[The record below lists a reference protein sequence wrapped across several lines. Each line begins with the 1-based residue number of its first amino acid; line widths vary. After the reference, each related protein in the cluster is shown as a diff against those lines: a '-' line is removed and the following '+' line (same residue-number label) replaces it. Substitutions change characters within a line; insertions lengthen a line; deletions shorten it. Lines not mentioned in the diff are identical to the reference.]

1 VVGSRPAIAAK
12 SGSGITMGAFLSHL
26 RPTTRALSRIQFL
39 VATTTIVAAL
49 AFWTSTDFAEV
60 EKAAEAKVSDASLA
74 VSELADR
81 SLLAIDVVLESAAAR
96 LSERGLDNLGSDSD
110 RNYLTQLARRL
121 PETGVLFVVDKA
133 GNTVAG
139 TAFYPPQINLS
150 DREWF
155 RVLQDGK
162 AELFVGHALK
172 GRGVHNLFFPVAR
185 SIRGADGTFIG
196 AVQVGVEVTYIASLF
211 RNLSFGHGAHL
222 GLYGTHDGE
231 VVARYPMSE
240 ALLGETVAR
249 APYTLAFAQSQA
261 QSWIGWIDS
270 GQDELVSARRLNGW
284 PLIAS
289 AGLSK
294 GEVYSN
300 AWTRLLWR
308 SVIASL
314 ILGAFLTLNVLILR
328 QSRREAVLIGEL
340 EHRGRNMLNVVVALI
355 DRARESTKSS
365 DEFASSVRG
374 RIRSMASA
382 QALLSKTRWRGVNL
396 ADLIRTELE
405 PYETTA
411 NATLDG
417 PQVLLTPRATHG
429 VAMVVHELTTNAAK
443 YGALSQQGGQVS
455 VRWMVM
461 DRHSAVAMLWIQ
473 WKETGGPKVAPPARQ
488 GHGSGLIRDL
498 LNYELDGSV
507 DLVFAPDG
515 VSCTI
520 TLPAQSS
527 IDTTG

>member
-1 VVGSRPAIAAK
+1 
-12 SGSGITMGAFLSHL
+12 MGAFLSHL
-26 RPTTRALSRIQFL
+26 RPSTRALSRIQL
-39 VATTTIVAAL
+39 VVATTTIVAAL
-49 AFWTSTDFAEV
+49 AFWTSTDLAEV
-60 EKAAEAKVSDASLA
+60 EKAAEAQVSDASLA
-74 VSELADR
+74 VSELAGR
-81 SLLAIDVVLESAAAR
+81 SLLAIDVVLESVAAK
-96 LSERGLDNLGSDSD
+96 LSERRLDNFGSDSD
-110 RNYLTQLARRL
+110 RNYLTQIARRL
-121 PETGVLFVVDKA
+121 PETGALFISDKA
-133 GNTVAG
+133 GNIVAA
-139 TAFYPPQINLS
+139 TAAYPPQNNAS

-162 AELFVGHALK
+162 AEFFIGHALK

-185 SIRGADGTFIG
+185 SIRGADGTFMG
-196 AVQVGVEVTYIASLF
+196 AVQVGVEVTYLESLF
-211 RNLSFGHGAHL
+211 RNLNIGHGAHL
-222 GLYGTHDGE
+222 GLYGTHDGK

-240 ALLGETVAR
+240 ALLGETVTT
-249 APYTLAFAQSQA
+249 APYTPALAQSQT
-261 QSWIGWIDS
+261 QSWIGWVDS

-294 GEVYSN
+294 GEVYSD

-314 ILGAFLTLNVLILR
+314 IFGAFLTLNVLILR

-340 EHRGRNMLNVVVALI
+340 EHRVRNMLSVVVALI

-365 DEFASSVRG
+365 QEFASSVRG

-382 QALLSKTRWRGVNL
+382 QALLRKTRWRGVNL
-396 ADLIRTELE
+396 ANLIRTELE

-417 PQVLLTPRATHG
+417 PEILLTPRATHG
-429 VAMVVHELTTNAAK
+429 VAMVFHELTTNAAK
-443 YGALSQQGGQVS
+443 YGALSQQGGHVS
-455 VRWMVM
+455 VQWTVT
-461 DRHSAVAMLWIQ
+461 DKHSAATMLWIQ
-473 WKETGGPKVAPPARQ
+473 WKETGGPKVAPPAHQ
-488 GHGSGLIRDL
+488 GQGSSLIRDL
-498 LNYELDGSV
+498 LSYELDGGV

-515 VSCTI
+515 VCCII

>member
-1 VVGSRPAIAAK
+1 VVGSCPAIAAK
-12 SGSGITMGAFLSHL
+12 FGSDITMGAFLNHL
-26 RPTTRALSRIQFL
+26 GPTTRALSRIQFV

-49 AFWTSTDFAEV
+49 AFWTWADFAEL
-60 EKAAEAKVSDASLA
+60 EEAAEAKVSDASLA

-96 LSERGLDNLGSDSD
+96 LSERGLDDFGSESD
-110 RNYLTQLARRL
+110 RNYLTQIARRL
-121 PETGVLFVVDKA
+121 PETGALFVVDRT
-133 GNTVAG
+133 GNVVG
-139 TAFYPPQINLS
+139 STASYLPQGNSS

-155 RVLQDGK
+155 KVLRDGK
-162 AELFVGHALK
+162 EELFVGHALK

-185 SIRGADGTFIG
+185 SIRRTDGTFIG

-211 RNLSFGHGAHL
+211 RNLNIGHGAHL

-240 ALLGETVAR
+240 ALLGETVAT
-249 APYTLAFAQSQA
+249 APYTLALAQSQA
-261 QSWIGWIDS
+261 QSWIGWVDS
-270 GQDELVSARRLNGW
+270 GHDELVSARRLNGW
-284 PLIAS
+284 PLTAS

-294 GEVYSN
+294 GEVYSD

-314 ILGAFLTLNVLILR
+314 IFGAFLTLNVLILR

-340 EHRGRNMLNVVVALI
+340 EHRVRNMLSVVVALI

-365 DEFASSVRG
+365 EEFVSSVRG

-396 ADLIRTELE
+396 ANLIRTELE

-411 NATLDG
+411 NATLNG
-417 PQVLLTPRATHG
+417 PEVLLTPRATHG
-429 VAMVVHELTTNAAK
+429 LAMVLHELTTNAAK
-443 YGALSQQGGQVS
+443 YGALSQQRGQVS
-455 VRWMVM
+455 VQWMVKEK
-461 DRHSAVAMLWIQ
+461 HSGARILWIQ

-488 GHGSGLIRDL
+488 GHGSSLIRNL

-507 DLVFAPDG
+507 ELVFAPDG

-527 IDTTG
+527 IDATG